1 MKLKMHSQ
9 HEFTPED
16 LAETLAK
23 GTPSDF
29 AKFWLEFS
37 RLAGEMTMREF
48 AKAMAPSNGG
58 NRKYCFKR
66 IAQLINYYEVK
77 QEKETT

>member
-48 AKAMAPSNGG
+48 AKAMAPQTVEIG
-58 NRKYCFKR
+58 NTVLSELHNSLTITK
-66 IAQLINYYEVK
+66 
-77 QEKETT
+77 